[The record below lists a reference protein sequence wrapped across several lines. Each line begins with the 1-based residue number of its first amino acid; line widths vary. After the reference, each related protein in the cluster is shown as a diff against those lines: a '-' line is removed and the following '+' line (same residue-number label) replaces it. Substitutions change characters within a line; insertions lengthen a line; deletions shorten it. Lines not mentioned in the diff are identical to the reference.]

1 MISRLA
7 LLALIL
13 IPVSVFSGTTPI
25 AKPTPP
31 ARPSNVSV
39 VRVNSTIQAYDF
51 FRPWTK
57 KNPFSRRGLG
67 VLIEGGKVL
76 VTAEL
81 VGNHT
86 YVELEKAAT
95 AEKSTAVVE
104 RVDYESNLAIVRPAD
119 PAFLDGMK
127 PLPLDSGAR
136 VGDRA
141 SVLQLEANGEIAETP
156 GTLTSI
162 TLAGYPMDNM
172 GLLVFRLSAPL
183 QQRDGS
189 FTLPAVRE
197 GRLLGL
203 LMRYDARSQTADII
217 PPAVILH
224 FLADAGSG
232 KDARFPRA
240 GLAFAPTRDPQ
251 LRRYLGLTQPGGV
264 YVSDVLP
271 GGSAKK
277 AGLTQGDVILAVN
290 GHPIDQ
296 DGNYDDKEFG
306 RIGFSHITN
315 TASYPGDIA
324 TFKIFRKGDV
334 IEVPVTLEAKDQKT
348 ALSESFVMDEA
359 PKYVILGGLVFL
371 ELSRAFLQE
380 WGGDWVKEA
389 PQRLVYHD
397 AFQQE
402 FPADRGKVV
411 FLSQVLPSPDSVGY
425 ERLENLIVRKLNG
438 REIKS
443 LADLAEAA
451 KHPID
456 EFQKIEFEEDPG
468 QIFLDAGS
476 IEKNSQRLQS
486 EYALP
491 ALQRL

>member
-1 MISRLA
+1 MTFRPA
-7 LLALIL
+7 LLSFLLLPA
-13 IPVSVFSGTTPI
+13 SVFAGTTPI
-25 AKPTPP
+25 AKPTPL
-31 ARPSNVSV
+31 ARPSNDSV
-39 VRVNSTIQAYDF
+39 LRVNSTIQAYDF

-95 AEKSTAVVE
+95 AEKSTAVVD

-127 PLPLDSGAR
+127 PLALDVGAR

-217 PPAVILH
+217 PPAIIKH
-224 FLADAGSG
+224 FLADASAG
-232 KDARFPRA
+232 KDPRFPRA

-251 LRRYLGLTQPGGV
+251 FRRYLGLTQPGGV

-271 GGSAKK
+271 GGSAEKSGILK
-277 AGLTQGDVILAVN
+277 GDVILALN
-290 GHPIDQ
+290 GHAIDQ
-296 DGNYDDKEFG
+296 DGNYDDSEFG

-315 TASYPGDIA
+315 TVSYPGDVV
-324 TFKIFRKGDV
+324 TFKVFRKGEV
-334 IEVPVTLEAKDQKT
+334 VEVPVTLEAKDRKT
-348 ALSESFVMDEA
+348 ALSESYVMDEA
-359 PKYVILGGLVFL
+359 PEYVILGGLVFL

-389 PQRLVYHD
+389 PQRLVYYD

-425 ERLENLIVRKLNG
+425 ERLENLIVKKVNG

-451 KHPID
+451 RHPVD
-456 EFQKIEFEEDPG
+456 GFQKIEFEEDPG
-468 QIFLDAGS
+468 RIFLDAES
-476 IEKNSQRLQS
+476 IEKNRQRLQS

-491 ALQRL
+491 ALERL